1 MNEEISD
8 ESMFGCVVRMPIF
21 KFSLNNFNFT
31 VSDKIKNTIDDINK
45 CNVNIESYNRHVVS
59 EYSKMRMLSENL
71 PALQHFKENILITLK
86 QQIEEIKQLH
96 FVKNVFF
103 NNEGIEVEVGDIS
116 LSHNNK
122 KCYVGYFTILITPTN
137 IKMYN
142 KYEKNKKSQHPHV
155 DDNRLCLG
163 NISNKVNKLLGEVKL
178 KELIFILYQF
188 LLTYTHNSTYPHS
201 RLEEWIKFREKE
213 KKFDEFGNSLK
224 K

>member
-1 MNEEISD
+1 M
-8 ESMFGCVVRMPIF
+8 
-21 KFSLNNFNFT
+21 
-31 VSDKIKNTIDDINK
+31 
-45 CNVNIESYNRHVVS
+45 
-59 EYSKMRMLSENL
+59 KM
-71 PALQHFKENILITLK
+71 
-86 QQIEEIKQLH
+86 
-96 FVKNVFF
+96 
-103 NNEGIEVEVGDIS
+103 
-116 LSHNNK
+116 
-122 KCYVGYFTILITPTN
+122 N